1 MSNQIKIEYV
11 DIKILKLAD
20 YNPRV
25 MDDETRS
32 KLEKG
37 LTEFGMVEPLVVN
50 KDNVVI
56 GGHQRLTAAKNLG
69 WKEVPVVY
77 IELDKNKEKLLNLA
91 LNKLIGDWDQ
101 EKLGKLVSQI
111 SALDIDTDLTG
122 FEDIELNQILNTQEF
137 DLFDVNDDINK
148 MGVEEIE
155 DKLGHQE
162 RVPLCF
168 WAENKEQY
176 DIVHNYFQ
184 TTRKKNLDIEK
195 LIKLIEKNKNEE

>member
-11 DIKILKLAD
+11 DINILKLAE

-25 MDDETRS
+25 MDDETRK

-50 KDNVVI
+50 KDNVVV
-56 GGHQRLTAAKNLG
+56 GGHQRLISAKNLN

-77 IELDKNKEKLLNLA
+77 VELDKNKEKLLNLA
-91 LNKLIGDWDQ
+91 LNKLVGDWDQ

-111 SALDIDTDLTG
+111 SALDIDKDLTG
-122 FEDIELNQILNTQEF
+122 FEDIELTQILNTQDFE
-137 DLFDVNDDINK
+137 LFDVNDDINK
-148 MGVEEIE
+148 IGVEDVE
-155 DKLGHQE
+155 DQIGHKE

-176 DIVHNYFQ
+176 EMVHNYFQ
-184 TTRKKNLDIEK
+184 TSRKKNLDIEK